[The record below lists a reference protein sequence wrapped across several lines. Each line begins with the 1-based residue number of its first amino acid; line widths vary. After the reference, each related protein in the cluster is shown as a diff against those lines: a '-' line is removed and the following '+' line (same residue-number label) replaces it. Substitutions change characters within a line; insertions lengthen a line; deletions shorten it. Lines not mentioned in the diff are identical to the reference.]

1 LLGLTGAVPHLS
13 ANLVLKAAMR
23 VEKRRPNKG
32 LRRDA
37 TRELFRATRE
47 LFRASREFF
56 LPEQGI
62 VSAGAGNFFAARA
75 YPKAE
80 SSRASKRAKL
90 IHSSAVV

>member
-1 LLGLTGAVPHLS
+1 LLRSFAGLSGTAPHLS

-37 TRELFRATRE
+37 TRELFRASRE
-47 LFRASREFF
+47 LF

-62 VSAGAGNFFAARA
+62 FLPPELTENQKAPGLQAG
-75 YPKAE
+75 
-80 SSRASKRAKL
+80 AKL

>member
-1 LLGLTGAVPHLS
+1 LLRSFTGLSGAAPHLS

-37 TRELFRATRE
+37 TRELFRA
-47 LFRASREFF
+47 SREFF

-75 YPKAE
+75 YPKPE